1 MINKQTNKTNKMT
14 NLVRNYPLLEDELF
28 KAYDILSSAGFEIL
42 IEDGMMQVWPKRA
55 SIEMDAEEGM
65 VIIDDNYRD
74 EYEERQEEL
83 YEL

>member
-1 MINKQTNKTNKMT
+1 MK